1 MTLCCIFATKRSNIV
16 NKLWS
21 ISLSHKE
28 ININHLGKLLPTDA
42 SAPQILSK
50 YLHKIK
56 AEMEFEELYFLNTC
70 NRILFLMVTPM
81 SVDEKTVEDLYLHF
95 HSTPVHHPLDF
106 VVEKTRIRQ
115 GADAVEHLFN
125 IASSVDSLVVG
136 EREILGQVRQA
147 YNFCNKEKLTGDTL
161 RLLMQEAVVTAKEV
175 YTRTKIGENAVS
187 VVSLAVKKMLQLP
200 LPQNPHIAIIGA
212 GQTNT
217 LMAKFLLKYGYDNF
231 TIFNRSEENGKA
243 LAKKL
248 GGTFYPLDALSTYDK
263 KIDLLITCT
272 GANAPIV
279 TEPIYLQLTQQNK
292 ATFPI
297 IDLAVPSDV
306 AVQVLQKY
314 EPTFIGMEEIRALAD
329 YNMTLRQKE
338 VVAACAYIQAHLEE
352 FKIKYRRR
360 NVERAMAVIPQK
372 IKAVKTRAYEQVFQ
386 KEIADLDEDAKETLD
401 KVVAYLEKKYIGIP
415 IVVAKEALM
424 RELGDDLS

>member
-1 MTLCCIFATKRSNIV
+1 M

-42 SAPQILSK
+42 SAPQILSQ

-56 AEMEFEELYFLNTC
+56 AEMELEELYFLNTC
-70 NRILFLMVTPM
+70 NRILFLMVTP
-81 SVDEKTVEDLYLHF
+81 VPVNEKTVEDLYLHF
-95 HSTPVHHPLDF
+95 HSTPVHHPLNF

-115 GADAVEHLFN
+115 GTEAVEHLFN

-147 YNFCNKEKLTGDTL
+147 YDFCSKEKLTGDTL
-161 RLLMQEAVVTAKEV
+161 RLLLQEAVATAKEV
-175 YTRTKIGENAVS
+175 YTCTKIGENAVS

-217 LMAKFLLKYGYDNF
+217 LMAKFLLRHGYDRF
-231 TIFNRSEENGKA
+231 TVFNRSEENGQA

-248 GGTFYPLDALSTYDK
+248 RGTFHPLDALVTYDQ

-279 TEPIYLQLTQQNK
+279 TESIYLQLTQQNQ

-314 EPTFIGMEEIRALAD
+314 QPTFVGMEEIRALAN
-329 YNMTLRQKE
+329 YNMALRQKE
-338 VVAACAYIQAHLEE
+338 VAAASKYIQLHLAA
-352 FKIKYRRR
+352 FQIKYRRR
-360 NVERAMAVIPQK
+360 NVERAMSVIPQK

-386 KEIADLDEDAKETLD
+386 KEIGELDEEAKATLD

-424 RELGDDLS
+424 RELGEESF